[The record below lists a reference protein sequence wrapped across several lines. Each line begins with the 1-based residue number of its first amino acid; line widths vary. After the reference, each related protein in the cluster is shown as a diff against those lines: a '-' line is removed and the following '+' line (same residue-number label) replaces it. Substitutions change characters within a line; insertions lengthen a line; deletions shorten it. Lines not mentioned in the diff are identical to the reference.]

1 MTTSHHPPDNHLSAA
16 ERQRTCAA
24 CGRLFEACCRTG
36 LEVFLDG
43 EVRYAAVHE
52 GCSTHPAA
60 RESTIAGKLS
70 RMRSSEAA

>member
-24 CGRLFEACCRTG
+24 CGHPFEPCCRTG

-52 GCSTHPAA
+52 GCT
-60 RESTIAGKLS
+60 LS
-70 RMRSSEAA
+70 VV